1 MPSLRDQR
9 SLPTIRS
16 AEPRGSIGA
25 VSAQHVEK
33 RFVLPH
39 TQADTARGRILL
51 PRERAE
57 PVALRALHDVSFE
70 IAPGEFVAITGRN
83 GSGKSTLLRC
93 MAGIYNVDGGA
104 VEVSGRLAPF
114 IELGVGF
121 HSDLTATDNLVT
133 SGVMLGLSAS
143 EVRRRVPEIL
153 RFAELEEFAGMK
165 LRNLSS
171 GMALRLAFSLTTQVD
186 ADVLVVDEVI
196 AIGDTGFQERC
207 FARFEELRA
216 AGRTLVLVTHDMESV
231 RRLCDRALLLHHGEL
246 IEDGDPGDVARS
258 YEALNEAAVAPPA
271 VDRLLP
277 APRPPLLP
285 RLPERGEWQRLW
297 TVAMRLAV
305 VEFKLKYLDAKLGYV
320 WALMRPVLLF
330 ACLYVVF
337 TTVTDFAEG
346 VNNYALYLLTTIV
359 LWTFFIDATSS
370 GVFCLV
376 NEAHVLRKVP
386 IPRAA
391 VPLGVILRA
400 AMDIGMNLLAVF
412 VVAVAV
418 GVAPRLSW
426 LEMPLLVALLA
437 VITAGVTFLCSALYV
452 RFRDTDQIWAV
463 LSQILFFGSP
473 ILYTI
478 TALPESAQAPVIIL
492 DPLAAIFTE
501 MRHAFVDPSAP
512 SAAAIAGGAGW
523 LAVTAAISFALLAL
537 GVWTFARLAPRAAE
551 DL

>member
-1 MPSLRDQR
+1 
-9 SLPTIRS
+9 
-16 AEPRGSIGA
+16 
-25 VSAQHVEK
+25 
-33 RFVLPH
+33 VLPH
-39 TQADTARGRILL
+39 TQADTARARILR
-51 PRERAE
+51 PREGGE
-57 PVALRALHDVSFE
+57 PAALRALHDVSFE

-104 VEVSGRLAPF
+104 VDVSGRLAPF

-133 SGVMLGLSAS
+133 SGVMLGLSPS

-153 RFAELEEFAGMK
+153 RFAELEDFSGMK

-186 ADVLVVDEVI
+186 ADVLVFDEVI

-216 AGRTLVLVTHDMESV
+216 AGRTLVLVTHDMDAV

-258 YEALNEAAVAPPA
+258 YETLNEAAVAPPA
-271 VDRLLP
+271 VERLLP
-277 APRPPLLP
+277 PPKAPLWPGLP
-285 RLPERGEWQRLW
+285 KRDEWRRLW
-297 TVAMRLAV
+297 TVAVRLAL

-320 WALMRPVLLF
+320 WAVMRPLLLF
-330 ACLYVVF
+330 GCLYIVF
-337 TTVTDFAEG
+337 TTVTDFDAG
-346 VNNYALYLLTTIV
+346 VNNYALYLLTAII
-359 LWTFFIDATSS
+359 LWTFFLDATTS

-376 NEAHVLRKVP
+376 NEAHLLRKVP
-386 IPRAA
+386 VPRAA

-400 AMDIGMNLLAVF
+400 AMDLAMNLVAVF
-412 VVAVAV
+412 AVALAV
-418 GVAPRLSW
+418 GVTPRLSW
-426 LEMPLLVALLA
+426 LEMPALVVFLA
-437 VITAGVTFLCSALYV
+437 VVTAGVSFLCAALYV
-452 RFRDTDQIWAV
+452 RFRDTDQIWSVA
-463 LSQILFFGSP
+463 SQILFYGSP
-473 ILYTI
+473 IIYTI
-478 TALPESAQAPVIIL
+478 TVLPESAQGPVITL

-501 MRHAFVDPSAP
+501 MRHAFIDPTAP

-523 LAVTAAISFALLAL
+523 LAITAAISLALLGL
-537 GVWTFARLAPRAAE
+537 GVWTFARHAPRAAE